1 MEKKVYC
8 FKSTHNFY
16 KECEEVVKSNA
27 KSVVQGQV
35 YANQFKVEEWAIDRN
50 YFLISKE
57 DYDKLNRKD
66 KKLFTTEKDSNWCKL
81 KNSEII
87 NCVPANSFNLICI
100 NEGRYII
107 DDNLYIVTLGEVF
120 DEKIGEH
127 TIITFEE
134 LNEIAKKS
142 IGGILNC

>member
-66 KKLFTTEKDSNWCKL
+66 KKLFITEKGSNWYKL
-81 KNSEII
+81 KNSEI
-87 NCVPANSFNLICI
+87 NLICI

>member
-35 YANQFKVEEWAIDRN
+35 YADLFKVEEWAIDGN

-57 DYDKLNRKD
+57 DYNKLNRKD
-66 KKLFTTEKDSNWCKL
+66 KKLFITEKDSNWYK
-81 KNSEII
+81 
-87 NCVPANSFNLICI
+87 
-100 NEGRYII
+100 
-107 DDNLYIVTLGEVF
+107 
-120 DEKIGEH
+120 
-127 TIITFEE
+127 
-134 LNEIAKKS
+134 
-142 IGGILNC
+142 

>member
-35 YANQFKVEEWAIDRN
+35 YANQFKVEEWAIDGN

-66 KKLFTTEKDSNWCKL
+66 KKLFITEKGSNWCKL

-87 NCVPANSFNLICI
+87 KYYA
-100 NEGRYII
+100 
-107 DDNLYIVTLGEVF
+107 
-120 DEKIGEH
+120 DENNRGKSIM
-127 TIITFEE
+127 IKDALAKLKEE
-134 LNEIAKKS
+134 LPKS
-142 IGGILNC
+142 INFSDFQKLVESHIL